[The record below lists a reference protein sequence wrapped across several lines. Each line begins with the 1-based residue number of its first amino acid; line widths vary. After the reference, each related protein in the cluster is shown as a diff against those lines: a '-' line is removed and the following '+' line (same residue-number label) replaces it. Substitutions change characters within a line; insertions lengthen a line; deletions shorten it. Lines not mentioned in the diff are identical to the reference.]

1 MNLIEKL
8 CNIPY
13 LGRITLKIATKL
25 TGGVLYSVFLR
36 NYTKKK
42 YNVDVDLYTY
52 GFCFKPAF
60 CLGGAVHIGRYCSIA
75 NNVYYVGDSHM
86 TQAISTS
93 PYFFNNGFSKKYRHV
108 NDVKKGSLNIGND
121 VWIGTN
127 VTILS
132 KCNSIGN
139 GAVIGAG
146 SVVTKNIPAYAIVA
160 GNPAKVIRYR
170 FDENTIKYIEDSKWW
185 ERKPE
190 ELLKYYEYYLEPID
204 FIKHLNSE
212 RVNNDLAKK

>member
-1 MNLIEKL
+1 M
-8 CNIPY
+8 
-13 LGRITLKIATKL
+13 G
-25 TGGVLYSVFLR
+25 GGVSLVG
-36 NYTKKK
+36 
-42 YNVDVDLYTY
+42 LYTY